1 MAPAHVAVP
10 VPVPVPACAA
20 PRRTPVHRSLLEM
33 KTIAGVEDRL
43 AILNGTFALA
53 VAMGA
58 GLWYWVFPALLLHMV
73 AARLGRHD
81 PWLRQVYTGYALQ
94 SDRYD
99 PWPRVGMRRGRRPD
113 GFGRD
118 LLC

>member
-1 MAPAHVAVP
+1 MTHDPMTHDQRQAVL
-10 VPVPVPACAA
+10 
-20 PRRTPVHRSLLEM
+20 RSTPVYRSLLEM

-43 AILNGTFALA
+43 AIFNATLALA
-53 VAMGA
+53 VVMGT
-58 GLWYWVFPALLLHMV
+58 GLWYWLLAAIGFHLAM
-73 AARLGRHD
+73 ARLTRHD
-81 PWLRQVYTGYALQ
+81 PWLRQVYIGYARQ

-99 PWPRVGMRRGRRPD
+99 PWPRPFLRHGRRPD

>member
-1 MAPAHVAVP
+1 MESTLRPSTLR
-10 VPVPVPACAA
+10 C
-20 PRRTPVHRSLLEM
+20 TPVHRSLLEM

-43 AILNGTFALA
+43 AILNATLALA

-58 GLWYWVFPALLLHMV
+58 GLWYWLLAAFALHVV

-81 PWLRQVYTGYALQ
+81 PWVRQVYTGYALQ
-94 SDRYD
+94 SDAYD
-99 PWPRVGMRRGRRPD
+99 PWPRLAMRRSRRPD
-113 GFGRD
+113 GFGRG